1 MSTPTPQLPEY
12 FFFQSGLSTNG
23 NVLGLNVQDG
33 FAKPN
38 QPIILWTWAGG
49 AANELW
55 QIQGDCY
62 IVSALSTSSQTLYLA
77 PSNPVACYS
86 QLIVSTTPY
95 EWDLSQ
101 LNESGLIQTSD
112 GTNTLAV
119 NVNDSSPEPGTEIL
133 LYTLDGAAD
142 EVWVPFPNVLAP
154 SQKLPVWAYVVSA
167 LSPMSPEYIPYVLS
181 IQDGNPAAGTPVI
194 LSSQETNS
202 QSQLWMFTS
211 DGRILSPVGLQNLMS
226 LGPAYGGDGGGYTVV
241 MNPQQNP
248 ISTTQQWDMRG
259 GPNQIRN
266 ELSMEY
272 LVVVG
277 GNNGPVS
284 PFGGPA
290 VLSAPGYSNP
300 SYLWYLSPSSP
311 IDAILAQAPL
321 AFLAFT
327 GEQEIAYQAVNK
339 AVGVSDLRTEYTN
352 TSVQFATYQGIINGM
367 ACPKGV
373 SEENWEVVKT
383 RLNTELT
390 DVAAV
395 AALYNNYV
403 TFHIAL
409 FTLQNAQLGTL
420 SADAGMEQGTNTS
433 GVAAAVV
440 QGALYTA
447 LEAIPVVGPVLGN
460 LVNTA
465 INGALAAGQISISPF
480 SVAVS
485 GLQDQLI
492 ATFANVLGQMSAIFT
507 TILSDWGKLQ
517 ATYQCI
523 LGTTVPQPTVEMA
536 VNSLSLS
543 AEEISDLITYATPG
557 YAISVMQMLLPAQY
571 QIYKYNATNADPVDD
586 APSYAQLVEYAG
598 LVDGDQTWTKYWIA
612 SSTNW
617 DAYPSQQALQTDL
630 FDPFDPNTMTGA
642 GVSPS
647 DFFHGKNGWGFAVC
661 WVYKYLISGCN
672 GVVVTITNQTPNL
685 LTVNANYSG
694 SGKLIGPTSKILNP
708 FQSSTFGGTEP
719 TIFKPLSIDFEI
731 FDPNISTQNTVG
743 SFTVTLDDSFAEGPW
758 PQVGNQ
764 NSAQGYALSS
774 PILNQGQEG
783 FGPKKDAYP
792 AAAQIGI
799 YLSSP

>member
-1 MSTPTPQLPEY
+1 MRTPSPQLPEY
-12 FFFQSGLSTNG
+12 FFIQSGLSTPDNT
-23 NVLGLNVQDG
+23 LGLVVNG
-33 FAKPN
+33 GSAPN
-38 QPIILWTWAGG
+38 TPVVSSLWQGG
-49 AANELW
+49 LANELW

-62 IVSALSTSSQTLYLA
+62 IISALSTSSQTLYLA

-119 NVNDSSPEPGTEIL
+119 NVNDGSPEPGTEIL
-133 LYTLDGAAD
+133 LYTLNGATN

-167 LSPMSPEYIPYVLS
+167 LSPMSPEYSPYVLS

-248 ISTTQQWDMRG
+248 TSTTQQWDMRG

-300 SYLWYLSPSSP
+300 SYLWYFSPSSP

-327 GEQEIAYQAVNK
+327 GEQEIAYQAVNT
-339 AVGVSDLRTEYTN
+339 ALGISDLRTEYTN
-352 TSVQFATYQGIINGM
+352 TSVQFATYQGTINGM

-373 SEENWEVVKT
+373 SEENWGVVKT

-403 TFHIAL
+403 TFHTAL
-409 FTLQNAQLGTL
+409 FTLQNAQLGNLIT
-420 SADAGMEQGTNTS
+420 DAGMEQGTNTF
-433 GVAAAVV
+433 GVATTVM
-440 QGALYTA
+440 QGVLYTV
-447 LEAIPVVGPVLGN
+447 LEAIPVVGPVVGN

-492 ATFANVLGQMSAIFT
+492 STFANVWGQMSAIFT

-543 AEEISDLITYATPG
+543 TTETSDLITYATPG

-571 QIYKYNATNADPVDD
+571 QIYKYNDTNADPVDD
-586 APSYAQLVEYAG
+586 VPSYAQLVEYAG

-617 DAYPSQQALQTDL
+617 DACPSQQTLQTDL
-630 FDPFDPNTMTGA
+630 FDPFNPNTMTGA

-661 WVYKYLISGCN
+661 WVYKYLISGYN

-694 SGKLIGPTSKILNP
+694 GGEIIGPTSKILNP
-708 FQSSTFGGTEP
+708 FQSSTFGGTDP
-719 TIFKPLSIDFEI
+719 HQLVNPLSIDFEI

-743 SFTVTLDDSFAEGPW
+743 SFTVTLEGLW

-774 PILNQGQEG
+774 PILNQGAVQIDRDG
-783 FGPKKDAYP
+783 YP

>member
-1 MSTPTPQLPEY
+1 MSDLPQYL
-12 FFFQSGLSTNG
+12 FFQSGLSTNG

-55 QIQGDCY
+55 QIQSDCY
-62 IVSALSTSSQTLYLA
+62 IISALSTSSQTLYLA
-77 PSNPVACYS
+77 PSNPVCYS
-86 QLIVSTTPY
+86 PLIVSTTPY

-142 EVWVPFPNVLAP
+142 ELWVPFPNVLAA

-167 LSPMSPEYIPYVLS
+167 LSPLTPEYSPYVLS
-181 IQDGNPAAGTPVI
+181 IQDGNPAPGIPVI
-194 LSSQETNS
+194 LSSQGTNS
-202 QSQLWMFTS
+202 QGQLWMFTS
-211 DGRILSPVGLQNLMS
+211 DGRILSPVGFQNLMS
-226 LGPAYGGDGGGYTVV
+226 LGPAYSGDGGGYTVV

-248 ISTTQQWDMRG
+248 TPTTQQWDMRG

-300 SYLWYLSPSSP
+300 SYLWYFSPSSP

-321 AFLAFT
+321 AFLAFQ
-327 GEQEIAYQAVNK
+327 GQEETAYKAVNT
-339 AVGVSDLRTEYTN
+339 ACGLSDLRSAYTN
-352 TSVQFATYQGIINGM
+352 TSAEFSTYQSIINGM
-367 ACPKGV
+367 ACPQGV
-373 SEENWEVVKT
+373 SEEHWETVKT

-390 DVAAV
+390 DVEAV
-395 AALYNNYV
+395 ASLYNNYLV
-403 TFHIAL
+403 FHTAI
-409 FTLQNAQLGTL
+409 FTLQNAQLGQL
-420 SADAGMEQGTNTS
+420 ISDAGMEQGTNTS
-433 GVAAAVV
+433 GVAATVM
-440 QGALYTA
+440 QGVLYTVI
-447 LEAIPVVGPVLGN
+447 EAIPVVGNVLGN

-465 INGALAAGQISISPF
+465 INGALAAGKISISPF
-480 SVAVS
+480 SIAVS
-485 GLQDQLI
+485 DLQNSLI
-492 ATFANVLGQMSAIFT
+492 ATFVNVLGQMSGIFT

-517 ATYQCI
+517 AIYQCT

-536 VNSLSLS
+536 VNSLSLNS
-543 AEEISDLITYATPG
+543 EDTSNGVTNAAPG

-571 QIYKYNATNADPVDD
+571 QIYKYNDTNGDPVDD
-586 APSYAQLVEYAG
+586 VPSYAQLVEYDG
-598 LVDGDQTWTKYWIA
+598 LVDGDPTWTKYWIA
-612 SSTNW
+612 NSTNY

-630 FDPFDPNTMTGA
+630 FDPFDSNTMTGA

-647 DFFHGKNGWGFAVC
+647 DFFHGRNGWGFAVC
-661 WVYKYLISGCN
+661 WVYKYLISGYA

-685 LTVNANYSG
+685 LTVNANCSG
-694 SGKLIGPTSKILNP
+694 GGEIIGPTSKILNP
-708 FQSSTFGGTEP
+708 FQSSTFGATDPHYRLNP
-719 TIFKPLSIDFEI
+719 TSIDFEI

-743 SFTVTLDDSFAEGPW
+743 SFTVTLDYPVGSGPW

-774 PILNQGQEG
+774 PILNQGALQAFQNG
-783 FGPKKDAYP
+783 YP
-792 AAAQIGI
+792 AAAQINI